1 MSQYLTRRG
10 LLAGSAL
17 APLLSARD
25 HHPSNAQGAPL
36 SLTNPTPTEKMQ
48 RVLRAW
54 ELTDKPMGLAPGV
67 SVDEFVEAERL
78 LGWAIPETMR
88 MLYERGN
95 GYFSSF
101 GVTNLWPLSSGDP
114 EALSLLTGSD
124 MYRTWEW
131 PIPEELVLF
140 GDSGGEEAYG
150 LWMPET
156 GTGEPVIVELGECFD
171 PACLAIVGDDLA
183 SFLLGRSADW
193 LLLVL
198 SDFSDTNPMLDV
210 LGVPAELR
218 VFETRVVGT
227 APDIY
232 GQPVDIVQ
240 IDEEVTLKLFGWANP
255 GLPDPLPDA
264 YERPMTADEINAFVA
279 SRDG

>member
-36 SLTNPTPTEKMQ
+36 SLTEPTPTEKMQ
-48 RVLRAW
+48 RVLDAW
-54 ELTDKPMGLAPGV
+54 ELSGEQMGLAPGV
-67 SVDEFVEAERL
+67 SGDEISEAERT
-78 LGWAIPETMR
+78 LGWTLPDTMR

-101 GVTNLWPLSSGDP
+101 GVTNLWSLRSDDP
-114 EALSLLTGSD
+114 EGLSLVTGSD
-124 MYRTWEW
+124 LYRAWEW

-140 GDSGGEEAYG
+140 GDSGAEEAYG
-150 LWMPET
+150 LWMPDT
-156 GTGEPVIVELGECFD
+156 STGEPVIVELGECFD

-193 LLLVL
+193 FLLVL
-198 SDFSDTNPMLDV
+198 SDFYDTAPMLDV

-218 VFETRVVGT
+218 VFEKRVVGT

-232 GQPVDIVQ
+232 GQPIDIVH
-240 IDEEVTLKLFGWANP
+240 IDDEVTHRLFRWANP
-255 GLPDPLPDA
+255 GLPDPLPDS
-264 YERPMTADEINAFVA
+264 YEHSMTPAEINAFVA
-279 SRDG
+279 SRGR